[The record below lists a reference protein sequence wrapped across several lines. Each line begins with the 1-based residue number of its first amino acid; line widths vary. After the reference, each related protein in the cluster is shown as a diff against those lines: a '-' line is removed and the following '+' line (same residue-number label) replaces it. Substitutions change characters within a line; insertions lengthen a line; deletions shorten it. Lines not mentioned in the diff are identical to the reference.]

1 MSQNSAQQRK
11 IRVLKQIAQ
20 DRVQLLTSL
29 DDMRSHAGA
38 CSETLYLH
46 KPIVRKGLLLF
57 ASSAFAFL
65 AFKKYQRKKK
75 GEFALLA
82 SKFGVVR
89 FLAAKM
95 AADVFIPWL
104 RKHLGVADSE
114 KKRKRGI
121 IQRLISRAE

>member
-38 CSETLYLH
+38 CSEALYLH
-46 KPIVRKGLLLF
+46 NPIVRKGLLLV

-65 AFKKYQRKKK
+65 SLKRYQRKKK
-75 GEFALLA
+75 GDFALLA
-82 SKFGVVR
+82 SKFGVLR

-95 AADVFIPWL
+95 SADVLIPWL
-104 RKHLGVADSE
+104 RKSLGIAEPE
-114 KKRKRGI
+114 KKRKRCFI
-121 IQRLISRAE
+121 HRLITRAD